1 MDPNSEENE
10 DLKKEEGNAGES
22 ADANASTS
30 VDDGNAENGAGNAEP
45 ESSLDAMVQAL
56 EGDDDNADDD
66 KSKEAKADDEQKE
79 KTDGQEKEK
88 TDDKPS
94 DEELTA
100 PLPEDAKAETRERFD
115 KLAASY
121 KDVKQEYETVTQEN
135 MQLKQDVTDF
145 QGLIEYSGATPE
157 EFNAL
162 VDYSHMV
169 KNGDLKG
176 ALKLLDEQRSNIAMM
191 LGEPVAGV
199 DVLAGH
205 DDLRERVDKYGL
217 DEEVAA
223 ELAAARNQKAANEKA
238 MAERNA
244 QLQSE
249 QQTTAQQTAVLE
261 KAQADIIGMASE
273 WSKNDID
280 YPAKHDKLMAKAQE
294 IAKTYAPE
302 LWGQAMQL
310 YYESLSNVSQA
321 QDTTRNSQ
329 KNNHRPLRPGGGA
342 GGDHAPKSSLEA
354 IEQALGAA

>member
-10 DLKKEEGNAGES
+10 DLKKDEAGAGES
-22 ADANASTS
+22 VDAGSDAGG
-30 VDDGNAENGAGNAEP
+30 DDGGAESDAGNAEP

-66 KSKEAKADDEQKE
+66 KSEETKADDEQKE

-169 KNGDLKG
+169 KNGDLEG

-191 LGEPVAGV
+191 LGKPVAGI
-199 DVLAGH
+199 
-205 DDLRERVDKYGL
+205 DLLSDYPDLKEKVEKYGM
-217 DEEVAA
+217 DEETAA
-223 ELAAARNQKAANEKA
+223 ELAAARNQRKAAERA
-238 MAERNA
+238 AAERNA
-244 QLQSE
+244 QQQSE
-249 QQTTAQQTAVLE
+249 QQTTAQQQAAYDAGIKAVSDLE
-261 KAQADIIGMASE
+261 AHWRA
-273 WSKNDID
+273 NDID
-280 YPAKHDKLMAKAQE
+280 YDAKQDKLIAKSQE
-294 IAKTYAPE
+294 IVRTYAPE

-321 QDTTRNSQ
+321 QDTKRNSQ
-329 KNNHRPLRPGGGA
+329 NNNHRPLRPGGGA

-354 IEQALGAA
+354 IEQALGA